1 MQHAAWYHVDDS
13 NQRIMLNL
21 YVQPGAKQTGLSG
34 IHGGALKIRLAA
46 PAVEDKANTALC
58 AFLATVFSVPLQ
70 QVTLTRGRKSRFKTV
85 EIRQSAVRPDTL
97 LATE

>member
-1 MQHAAWYHVDDS
+1 MQQTTWYCEDNS

-21 YVQPGAKQTGLSG
+21 YVQPGAKQTGLAG

-46 PAVEDKANTALC
+46 PAMEDKANTALC
-58 AFLATVFSVPLQ
+58 LFLATVFSVPLQ
-70 QVTLTRGRKSRFKTV
+70 QVTLKRGRKSRFKTV

-97 LATE
+97 LPTE